1 MSEAVL
7 AVSKHNGQV
16 LCTCL
21 WSKPSPERRLDRVKR
36 SLMNSRELM
45 FCAVN

>member
-21 WSKPSPERRLDRVKR
+21 WSKPSPEEVGQGQKVT
-36 SLMNSRELM
+36 NE
-45 FCAVN
+45 FT